1 MNVHHSFKDEQRNI
15 LYQQFNRLAPLI
27 DWWNVLK
34 TCDCFWDF
42 NQVQLKPVRGGFLKL
57 NASYNFTACESS
69 WLALHR
75 IVWSTLHCIIWIV
88 WLTPPA
94 GDPPSMYYWLVW
106 PALHTMVQPAYH
118 IVWIVTSLHPVWPA
132 LHIMVQPAYH
142 IVWIV
147 TSLHPVWRAM
157 HCIGAKMDATA
168 SCLKAHFIVGG
179 KTRISSRLLNSVY
192 ATSERRTAMHWR
204 ASKSQ
209 FFSSNH
215 LEFDFWICLFLQRKE
230 GVLKAPFVRP
240 GEKWPLSQKT
250 YLELCRHL
258 LGGDNAK
265 DKALQ
270 ITQKNGL
277 L

>member
-1 MNVHHSFKDEQRNI
+1 MNVHHSFKDEQKNI

-75 IVWSTLHCIIWIV
+75 IVWSTLHYCIIWIV

-94 GDPPSMYYWLVW
+94 GDPPSMYYWL
-106 PALHTMVQPAYH
+106 
-118 IVWIVTSLHPVWPA
+118 VWPA

-192 ATSERRTAMHWR
+192 AIGIIWYSM
-204 ASKSQ
+204 
-209 FFSSNH
+209 
-215 LEFDFWICLFLQRKE
+215 
-230 GVLKAPFVRP
+230 V
-240 GEKWPLSQKT
+240 
-250 YLELCRHL
+250 
-258 LGGDNAK
+258 
-265 DKALQ
+265 
-270 ITQKNGL
+270 
-277 L
+277 